1 MRHMRTTMS
10 NRYHQHS
17 SVRSDGEVIEKGQ
30 SCVPS
35 IMESTRQNID
45 TGNDNSAVTIASIEE
60 MLIAAVQER
69 PPLWNYKDFS
79 ASQRTKAIK
88 DKLWQEIEDLLNTNK
103 EKKQYTIAAL
113 KSKWKNLY
121 DTYRTYLMKEK
132 GKSGQAAKKSKPW
145 RFMEQMSFLK
155 DTFDLGIK
163 NTVSNLTLPTPTPE
177 DTSFNN
183 NLHSE
188 LGNLHTSSEDNELNK
203 GNKKRKADDPIERIA
218 KALNEPIPPP
228 QILQQ
233 PLLPMPEIKE
243 KDEICSFCLTM
254 DRKLRKLPLKKV
266 NMAMF
271 KMYELLFKIENED
284 NFM

>member
-1 MRHMRTTMS
+1 MEELIRYIS
-10 NRYHQHS
+10 NISNERKRQ
-17 SVRSDGEVIEKGQ
+17 KWT
-30 SCVPS
+30 SC
-35 IMESTRQNID
+35 
-45 TGNDNSAVTIASIEE
+45 
-60 MLIAAVQER
+60 
-69 PPLWNYKDFS
+69 K
-79 ASQRTKAIK
+79 
-88 DKLWQEIEDLLNTNK
+88 
-103 EKKQYTIAAL
+103 KKQT
-113 KSKWKNLY
+113 
-121 DTYRTYLMKEK
+121 
-132 GKSGQAAKKSKPW
+132 W

-177 DTSFNN
+177 DTSFNDD
-183 NLHSE
+183 LHSE
-188 LGNLHTSSEDNELNK
+188 LGNLSNFSEDNELNK

-271 KMYELLFKIENED
+271 KMYELLFKIKNED
-284 NFM
+284 NLM